1 MKKNKSTTKRIKR
14 NELLLWFGGWT
25 SRFGNIVFDYANSVS
40 IVGAFVGKPWILA
53 LYQSS
58 ETLIQIVFNLIG
70 GAKADKGSRKRIVII
85 TDILAAII
93 CAALSLG
100 VDTSYMAE
108 LMIVA
113 NGLLAIVYAFNS
125 PTYKAIIRE
134 VIEKDRIG
142 FHNSISH
149 VGAELIGIS
158 GPILGVGLVKIIGTR
173 GALIFEAITFVISAR
188 AEALLVR
195 IDGNQE
201 CKYSPKH
208 TDQKS
213 NINQHKSIWSDIL
226 EGFKY
231 IFREKHI
238 FFLIV
243 LAALVNFFL
252 AGYNLLLPYTDIAL
266 EDNFKNFFSKALSVQ
281 AVGGILG
288 ALICSKIFDKLKDK
302 EKALIL
308 FIAGTGAPLVIL
320 PLVAS
325 THNLYLCLLPFAIS
339 GAMLTCFN
347 IQFMSQVQ
355 VSVAEEY
362 LGRVFSIIFTV
373 AVLCMP
379 LGSFVFAAVLEVKRI
394 TSFVV
399 VGVGIVAVA
408 TVGLLVRCL
417 AGQLG
422 RLEE

>member
-40 IVGAFVGKPWILA
+40 IVGAFAGKPWILA

-100 VDTSYMAE
+100 VETSYMAE

-142 FHNSISH
+142 FYNSISH

-173 GALIFEAITFVISAR
+173 GALIFDAITFVISAL

-195 IDGNQE
+195 IDENQE
-201 CKYSPKH
+201 CKDSPKH

-266 EDNFKNFFSKALSVQ
+266 EENFKNFFSKALSVQ

-379 LGSFVFAAVLEVKRI
+379 LGSFVFAAVLEVKSI

-408 TVGLLVRCL
+408 TVGLLVRSL